1 MALTNKLSAIGDA
14 IRGKTGKSELMTL
27 DEMPDEIES
36 ISGGGEEWPETT
48 LTGNLGNYFSYY
60 GRDYMF
66 KTYGDKFKTV
76 DITGLNSCFRWCDAT
91 DLSKLVLNIQD
102 SYTDVSTTRY
112 TTDIGSMVEDAHYL
126 KVLPTIGG
134 NYKIYPGHLKTVF
147 RNAFSLRNVDSF
159 LDRID
164 LLKFREN
171 TSQSN
176 GTFSGCYSLRSVS
189 SNFLKSM
196 YRNNSITNKNYS
208 PYYQLFNYSVSIDEI
223 VDFPVGLPEV
233 SQTVNLFTD
242 TFGRTCRLKRMT
254 FETNNGVPYSRNWT
268 NQNILLTVS
277 VGYADGEYMASYIT
291 DYNSGITADKKV
303 SDVATYAALKND
315 PDWYTTNVNY
325 SRYNH
330 ASAVETINSLPD
342 TSAVSDPSAPS
353 NKICF
358 KTGSGS
364 LTDGGGVNAL
374 TAEEIAVA
382 TNKGWQVVIQ

>member
-1 MALTNKLSAIGDA
+1 
-14 IRGKTGKSELMTL
+14 
-27 DEMPDEIES
+27 
-36 ISGGGEEWPETT
+36 
-48 LTGNLGNYFSYY
+48 
-60 GRDYMF
+60 
-66 KTYGDKFKTV
+66 
-76 DITGLNSCFRWCDAT
+76 
-91 DLSKLVLNIQD
+91 
-102 SYTDVSTTRY
+102 
-112 TTDIGSMVEDAHYL
+112 
-126 KVLPTIGG
+126 
-134 NYKIYPGHLKTVF
+134 
-147 RNAFSLRNVDSF
+147 
-159 LDRID
+159 
-164 LLKFREN
+164 
-171 TSQSN
+171 
-176 GTFSGCYSLRSVS
+176 
-189 SNFLKSM
+189 M